1 MCLSWPPVRTPYYRP
16 TTWHA
21 RNNHRA
27 VEQHL
32 DQPLTIAWASGE
44 RLPRIHAAAEP
55 VTMLVIIV
63 LWHVRKGVRNC
74 QDGSIADLATE

>member
-16 TTWHA
+16 TTRHA

-32 DQPLTIAWASGE
+32 DQPLTIGSSFRWASAGTE
-44 RLPRIHAAAEP
+44 KSQVFIAA
-55 VTMLVIIV
+55 I
-63 LWHVRKGVRNC
+63 
-74 QDGSIADLATE
+74 LA